1 VTDASPSQT
10 EPAEPEGGAAEA
22 PKGGSGHGQKAA
34 VPEPPRWSQDQPE
47 PAPWFVG
54 RPGAPQQ
61 QAGWGVATPPQYQ
74 SPQQRPGGPAGSPGP
89 AGPVDSTGSAGPAAP
104 VTDQRPGSQVPQQ
117 GKPAGSSGDGESESD
132 GAQGADGS
140 ATDRPRPAG
149 ASGDSGAAKPAG
161 EAGTPSQPPAATP
174 PGPPQ
179 PPQSPYGQ
187 PGPGPY
193 GGGPPPPMPPW
204 QDPNRYGPPQRQ
216 QRPGQQQNDPW
227 QRQQRQPRQPAGQ
240 QEPRGPLD
248 LRTRWAR
255 GLAFGAILC
264 TLASIWYS
272 ISDFPTW
279 LVGAGTGLVL
289 GLTGLWL
296 AVFSQRAA
304 MAKGKRAPEAVGAI
318 VWSSIA
324 SLMSLMI
331 VAFSLIFYTQLSQLS
346 SCMRTATTI
355 SVQNQCETTFQN
367 QFGGKG

>member
-61 QAGWGVATPPQYQ
+61 QAGWGVAAPPPYQ
-74 SPQQRPGGPAGSPGP
+74 SPQQP
-89 AGPVDSTGSAGPAAP
+89 AGPSGAPGPVVSTGTS
-104 VTDQRPGSQVPQQ
+104 TDQRPGSQVPQQ
-117 GKPAGSSGDGESESD
+117 GTPTGSSGDGGGNDD
-132 GAQGADGS
+132 GSAGARGADGS
-140 ATDRPRPAG
+140 PDGSAG

-161 EAGTPSQPPAATP
+161 AAGPQAQPPAATP

-179 PPQSPYGQ
+179 PPQNPYGQ
-187 PGPGPY
+187 PGPY
-193 GGGPPPPMPPW
+193 GGPPPPPVPPW

-216 QRPGQQQNDPW
+216 QGPGRPQNDPW
-227 QRQQRQPRQPAGQ
+227 QRQQQRQPRQPAGQ

-255 GLAFGAILC
+255 GLALGAIFC
-264 TLASIWYS
+264 TLVAIWYS

-289 GLTGLWL
+289 GLVALWL

-331 VAFSLIFYTQLSQLS
+331 IAFSLIFYTQLSQLS
-346 SCMRTATTI
+346 SCMHSATTI
-355 SVQNQCETTFQN
+355 AAQNQCETNFQN
-367 QFGGKG
+367 EFGGTR